1 MGLLAALR
9 ERFHD
14 EDVSLDLDD
23 IQALILRNRP
33 EPYFGLH
40 AMLHVDDPAGGRD
53 LMARLAPHI
62 PSAAGFTEDLES
74 WTGVAVSF
82 AGLQALGLPEESLAS
97 FPMAFQQGMA
107 ARADIL
113 RDVGENAPE
122 HWDEGF
128 RDRRCHIALTIYAAD
143 EGALARAVGTAMDE
157 LDASSGVTLLGTHA
171 FGADEE
177 AKNPFGFRDGI
188 AQPTIKGSGVE
199 PSPATRRPS
208 PPASSSWARTARRA
222 AHSGVPQPTSSGAT
236 AAMSCSASS

>member
-97 FPMAFQQGMA
+97 FRWRSSRAWPRGPTSCGMSV
-107 ARADIL
+107 RTP
-113 RDVGENAPE
+113 RS
-122 HWDEGF
+122 
-128 RDRRCHIALTIYAAD
+128 T
-143 EGALARAVGTAMDE
+143 GT
-157 LDASSGVTLLGTHA
+157 
-171 FGADEE
+171 
-177 AKNPFGFRDGI
+177 
-188 AQPTIKGSGVE
+188 KGSGIAAATSRS
-199 PSPATRRPS
+199 PSTRPTKAPWPAR
-208 PPASSSWARTARRA
+208 WAPRW
-222 AHSGVPQPTSSGAT
+222 TSSTRPAG
-236 AAMSCSASS
+236 